1 MAVKQGSSPK
11 VSNRKKARRGIQPG
25 DKPVARKKTKKTPT
39 GAANGSNNCFFTPQG
54 QASRPATP
62 VRLTN
67 RPSDTNRSADNQP
80 EQKRLTPVDG
90 FMQVFTEHLE
100 QLATKKRWSPE
111 LRKQVNQFA
120 QALVYENSPMPLR
133 AAGEILS
140 RSNST
145 ALKSVIYRFV
155 ATYRHQVGSPRYHKA
170 LQLPGTQAAWFLPQ
184 FDRQV
189 EANRARKEQLQSVS

>member
-25 DKPVARKKTKKTPT
+25 DKPVVRKKAKKTPT
-39 GAANGSNNCFFTPQG
+39 GAASGKNNCFYTPQN
-54 QASRPATP
+54 QASRPSAL

-67 RPSDTNRSADNQP
+67 HPSDINRSAGSQP
-80 EQKRLTPVDG
+80 EQKRLTPVDD

-111 LRKQVNQFA
+111 FRKQVNQFA
-120 QALVYENSPMPLR
+120 QALVYENSTMSIK

-155 ATYRHQVGSPRYHKA
+155 ATYRHKVGSPRYHKA
-170 LQLPGTQAAWFLPQ
+170 LQLPGTQTAWFLPQ
-184 FDRQV
+184 FDKQV
-189 EANRARKEQLQSVS
+189 VQELPQREFLLLLR